1 MKAQKTAVAK
11 AISPAVVTSSVITF
25 NSLKDAGYKFA
36 LIGETAKGVAE
47 YVVAE
52 CPNFLQEVPAE
63 VEAQLVEGWKLRKQE
78 LMNDDHKVRTFNNEW
93 IPDPKGGIR
102 VTLDYVYSF
111 SQQEVGRMRIA
122 DPVKHGI
129 VSEVRSEFSKYKSD
143 RMKALK
149 SAIRQLN
156 PANKKRA
163 ENKDFQ
169 TFISDKMTEILDKA
183 KSVSAR
189 NNDKTCD
196 QVKTRMAV
204 DAFNKV
210 YYKKD

>member
-1 MKAQKTAVAK
+1 
-11 AISPAVVTSSVITF
+11 
-25 NSLKDAGYKFA
+25 
-36 LIGETAKGVAE
+36 
-47 YVVAE
+47 
-52 CPNFLQEVPAE
+52 
-63 VEAQLVEGWKLRKQE
+63 
-78 LMNDDHKVRTFNNEW
+78 
-93 IPDPKGGIR
+93 
-102 VTLDYVYSF
+102 
-111 SQQEVGRMRIA
+111 
-122 DPVKHGI
+122 
-129 VSEVRSEFSKYKSD
+129 
-143 RMKALK
+143 MKALK

-169 TFISDKMTEILDKA
+169 TFISDTMTAILDKA

-210 YYKKD
+210 YNKKD